1 MHTCIHGMARTTVAL
16 SPATR
21 DRLLVL
27 KRQWRL
33 PTTEAVILRML
44 EGQPS
49 GAKALYARNKKAVD
63 AVLRRHGMRRLVAF
77 GSRARGDARPDSD
90 LDLVGRLP
98 RGADLVDLAHI
109 QEELSEAF
117 GVRVDLVSEG
127 GLRGRLRE
135 QVQRDG
141 VMLAA

>member
-1 MHTCIHGMARTTVAL
+1 MARTTIAL

-21 DRLLVL
+21 DKLLDL

-33 PTTEAVILRML
+33 KTTEAVIAKLL
-44 EGQPS
+44 EGQPI

-63 AVLRRHGMRRLVAF
+63 AVLRRHGVRNLVAF

-98 RGADLVDLAHI
+98 KGSDLVDQAQV
-109 QEELSEAF
+109 QEELANAF
-117 GVRVDLVSEG
+117 GLPVDFVSEG
-127 GLRGRLRE
+127 GVRGELKRLIS
-135 QVQRDG
+135 RDG
-141 VMLAA
+141 VPLVA